1 MLCAPLTVAFCACE
15 LDLACRDGGRPVGL
29 LNTASP
35 ATEARCC
42 ARLGIDRLEEST
54 EVLFELVFAAG
65 GTIDDRARDVLEDF
79 FCSDG
84 GGG

>member
-1 MLCAPLTVAFCACE
+1 
-15 LDLACRDGGRPVGL
+15 
-29 LNTASP
+29 
-35 ATEARCC
+35 
-42 ARLGIDRLEEST
+42 LEEST

-65 GTIDDRARDVLEDF
+65 GTIDDRAREVLEDF